1 MNGKPISGVLID
13 GGAVL
18 NMMSYS
24 MVKKLGKSYKDLK
37 DTNMIMSN
45 IIRGSTPALSVLIV
59 ELKVGFRTTNTV
71 FLVVDAKL
79 RYTILLGR

>member
-18 NMMSYS
+18 NMMSYN

-45 IIRGSTPALSVLIV
+45 IIREVL
-59 ELKVGFRTTNTV
+59 RH
-71 FLVVDAKL
+71 
-79 RYTILLGR
+79 